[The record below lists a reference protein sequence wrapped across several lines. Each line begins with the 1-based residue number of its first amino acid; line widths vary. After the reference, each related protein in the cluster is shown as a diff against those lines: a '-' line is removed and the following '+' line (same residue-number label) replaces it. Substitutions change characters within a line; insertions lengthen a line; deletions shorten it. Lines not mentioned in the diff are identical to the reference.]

1 MAAGA
6 ATVSKALFG
15 IFLLIA
21 VVLFVLLLL
30 GIGGSI
36 RRGLSERRQRVFK
49 PQPYGLLNIGSLGFP
64 RESR

>member
-1 MAAGA
+1 MDLLFWAIIALVISLVAGGLGFSGVAAGA

-30 GIGGSI
+30 GIGAVSA
-36 RRGLSERRQRVFK
+36 VV
-49 PQPYGLLNIGSLGFP
+49 
-64 RESR
+64 